1 MTTPPSTA
9 HTVFQPDAG
18 AVVTGAEVTV
28 VEVAVESGPGLVAT
42 VSTAPCARATGLPP
56 SASSSESSSN
66 GRLPTLGK
74 PAGWSRRSRGLV
86 ERLRVMKHL
95 G

>member
-1 MTTPPSTA
+1 MATPPSTA

-18 AVVTGAEVTV
+18 AEVTV
-28 VEVAVESGPGLVAT
+28 VEVVVESGPGLVAT
-42 VSTAPCARATGLPP
+42 ASAAPCARATGLPP

-66 GRLPTLGK
+66 GRLPTLGQL
-74 PAGWSRRSRGLV
+74 AGWSRRNRPDGLV